1 MKVRSIWNLS
11 SKLTNLLLDHSRDSQ
26 TQALDLSIGMFQFE
40 RSCIHTLN
48 QHILAPSTFSSTQ
61 PTPSQSVDSDAGG
74 AHGVENGPSNS
85 EADINTNTTT
95 TLLDPAGLGQVRPN
109 ESTPWW
115 NYVGWTSA
123 SNSTGT
129 TASTLTRPMNDVAI
143 VPIQASVANASQE
156 LKLTTPSAAIENANA
171 ESATMGSAESGL
183 VNEAEEGKAAE
194 PAEKAKEEV
203 QDGDQPVPISS
214 WYSAWGWYSSTNAS
228 GPVQRES
235 ESLEVK
241 TTSEDPQV
249 DVPLPVS
256 RSEPTSAA
264 SSETREGGD
273 MPFAS
278 AHLPSPINPITT
290 SMEANWSGWASFFGS
305 RTLMVK
311 TLGYGGGR
319 IQDVKRDEDGMEV
332 MDLNDDE
339 DEQRNVGEGALSK
352 DSERED
358 GVRDKAMSSPPIL
371 IAKTRPI
378 IQKPS
383 DSQDSQT
390 SRFELQISD
399 STGNKGELSVSKSP
413 AKSSISST
421 PEKGNSRSNTPIPV
435 PIPPS
440 SSPSSRDGNFN
451 QSLPKTPNISKKVNN
466 SRTASPAPSK
476 KSVSSP
482 PPLPNL
488 VLPTWEQT
496 FNTAPRN
503 MLPVTNKPERYL
515 EGQTAGGKLL
525 GKTMRFVSGM
535 LFTRDTSDGSPESGQ
550 IKGKE
555 REMDRNRDIDFK
567 KWEEERF
574 REFGKE
580 LPKSWQ
586 IEEPG
591 LGADTTPTTPTS
603 HIPIFGF
610 GSPKFTK
617 KGDLRS
623 TNKESQIGVS
633 ASGVDEY
640 EGLSR
645 SRGMKDVLRGCKR
658 VVVIGIHGWFPGVF
672 SIQISFE

>member
-1 MKVRSIWNLS
+1 MKVRNTWNLS
-11 SKLTNLLLDHSRDSQ
+11 SKLTNPFLDHSRDSQ
-26 TQALDLSIGMFQFE
+26 TQVLDISIGMFQFE

-48 QHILAPSTFSSTQ
+48 QSILAPSTFSST
-61 PTPSQSVDSDAGG
+61 PSQSVDFDAGG
-74 AHGVENGPSNS
+74 AHGVANGPSNS

-109 ESTPWW
+109 ESTSWW

-123 SNSTGT
+123 STSTGT
-129 TASTLTRPMNDVAI
+129 TASTLTRPMNDVA
-143 VPIQASVANASQE
+143 VTSIQTSVANASQE
-156 LKLTTPSAAIENANA
+156 LKLATPSAAIENANA
-171 ESATMGSAESGL
+171 GSATMGSAESGL
-183 VNEAEEGKAAE
+183 VNEAEEDKAAE

-203 QDGDQPVPISS
+203 QGGDQPVPISS
-214 WYSAWGWYSSTNAS
+214 WYSPWGWYSSTNAS
-228 GPVQRES
+228 GLVQLES

-241 TTSEDPQV
+241 TISEDPQV
-249 DVPLPVS
+249 DAPLPVS
-256 RSEPTSAA
+256 RSEPTA
-264 SSETREGGD
+264 SSETREGGY
-273 MPFAS
+273 MPSAS

-290 SMEANWSGWASFFGS
+290 SMEANWSGWASFFSS

-311 TLGYGGGR
+311 TLGYGDGR
-319 IQDVKRDEDGMEV
+319 IQDVRRDEDGMEV
-332 MDLNDDE
+332 MDLDDDE
-339 DEQRNVGEGALSK
+339 DELRNVGVGDLSK

-358 GVRDKAMSSPPIL
+358 GVREEAMPFSPNL

-378 IQKPS
+378 IQRPS
-383 DSQDSQT
+383 HSQESQT
-390 SRFELQISD
+390 LRIELQTSD
-399 STGNKGELSVSKSP
+399 NTGSKGELSVSKSP
-413 AKSSISST
+413 AKPSIPST
-421 PEKGNSRSNTPIPV
+421 PEKGNSRSNTPFPV

-440 SSPSSRDGNFN
+440 SSPSSRDGNYI
-451 QSLPKTPNISKKVNN
+451 QSLSKTPTISKKINN

-503 MLPVTNKPERYL
+503 MLPVTNKPKRYL
-515 EGQTAGGKLL
+515 EDQTAGGKLL

-535 LFTRDTSDGSPESGQ
+535 LFARDTRDGSPESERQ

-586 IEEPG
+586 IEELG
-591 LGADTTPTTPTS
+591 LVSDTTPTS

-610 GSPKFTK
+610 GSPKLT
-617 KGDLRS
+617 KGDLRL

-640 EGLSR
+640 EGQSR

-672 SIQISFE
+672 FIQISFE